1 MSGVAGVVL
10 LQHMARNNAWSNH
23 RLLKAC
29 ACLSQEAFDAPR
41 TGFFPS
47 LKATLNHI
55 YVVDLL
61 YIDALE
67 GGTLGPAAWQNE
79 EPFDTVATLQAAQAE
94 LDRRLMEF
102 CDALADSSLVRP
114 VHIIRQDLIDSDPAW
129 RVLLHL
135 FQHQIHHRGQA
146 HSMLSDTEVKPPQLD
161 EYFLSAD
168 LALREQDL
176 QEIGLNEMPLN

>member
-1 MSGVAGVVL
+1 MSEVPGVVL
-10 LQHMARNNAWSNH
+10 FQHMARNNAWSNH

-29 ACLSQEAFDAPR
+29 ERLSREVFFAPR

-61 YIDALE
+61 YIEALE

-79 EPFDTVATLQAAQAE
+79 EPFDSVGALRAAQAE
-94 LDRRLMEF
+94 LDSRLMDF
-102 CDALADSSLVRP
+102 CHAIAEGSLIRT
-114 VHIIRQDLIDSDPAW
+114 VHIIRQDRVDSDPAW

-146 HSMLSDTEVKPPQLD
+146 HSMLCDTDVRPPQLD

-168 LALREQDL
+168 QALREQDL
-176 QEIGLNEMPLN
+176 QEVGLEEMPPN